1 MVHLVGNDSVK
12 SLVPYLV
19 AVYEA
24 LILGTLCILNEAM
37 QCNSTRP
44 PRARQLVKKKKTIAC
59 FLEGLMF
66 SVN

>member
-1 MVHLVGNDSVK
+1 MVHLMGNDSVK
-12 SLVPYLV
+12 SLVPCLV

-44 PRARQLVKKKKTIAC
+44 PRARQLVKKKTIAC